1 MGGLNSEIEEDTK
14 TIIVESANFDGDSV
28 RNTSK
33 KLGLRTEASSR
44 FEKGIDPNLCEAA
57 ADRVCKLVQLLGC
70 GKVLNGS
77 VDVYKNPEEAPTV
90 CARVSRINKVLGT
103 DIPREQMVTYLEG
116 LEMTVQGD
124 GDIMLVTPPT
134 VRQDLLEE
142 VDYVE
147 EIARMYGYDNLPM
160 TLPKLA
166 TTPEF
171 TKSWL
176 LRSDIRRFLS
186 GMGASE
192 IQTYAFSNQKILDMA
207 GVPENCAERN
217 LVRIINPMGDDT
229 EYMRTL
235 LSPNLFEV
243 MSTNLAKNNNEFR
256 GYEIGIV
263 FNVKLT
269 GDNGLPDEHYN
280 MTIGTYGGD
289 EDFFSLK
296 GMIEELFD
304 RIGVGTLEFE
314 PEVKYGMFHPGR
326 CARFFA
332 RDEDGEDVEIGIMGE
347 IHPDVRENF
356 GIGVR
361 AYSAEIDLE
370 TVIQLADRTI
380 EYRKPPVYPSTS
392 RDIALVVDE
401 FVKVGDIEAAIRDA
415 DDTILE
421 DVTLFDIYR
430 GDQVPELKKSIA
442 FSLTYRSEEKHLPM
456 KKLMKFTTRLLRS

>member
-1 MGGLNSEIEEDTK
+1 MKKIYMLNNSKAVLSLFSGVKSRTTSIKPALYQVITPMLFVAFGLFGVN
-14 TIIVESANFDGDSV
+14 ESAWAYWTTD
-28 RNTSK
+28 RNGNAQADNASIKGYVSNSGSTYYV
-33 KLGLRTEASSR
+33 LDDATE
-44 FEKGIDPNLCEAA
+44 
-57 ADRVCKLVQLLGC
+57 
-70 GKVLNGS
+70 
-77 VDVYKNPEEAPTV
+77 
-90 CARVSRINKVLGT
+90 
-103 DIPREQMVTYLEG
+103 
-116 LEMTVQGD
+116 
-124 GDIMLVTPPT
+124 
-134 VRQDLLEE
+134 
-142 VDYVE
+142 
-147 EIARMYGYDNLPM
+147 
-160 TLPKLA
+160 
-166 TTPEF
+166 
-171 TKSWL
+171 
-176 LRSDIRRFLS
+176 RSI
-186 GMGASE
+186 
-192 IQTYAFSNQKILDMA
+192 
-207 GVPENCAERN
+207 
-217 LVRIINPMGDDT
+217 
-229 EYMRTL
+229 
-235 LSPNLFEV
+235 SPNLFEV

-332 RDEDGEDVEIGIMGE
+332 KDEDGEDVEIGIMGE

-442 FSLTYRSEEKHLPM
+442 FSLTYRSEEKTLTDEEANEVHDKIV
-456 KKLMKFTTRLLRS
+456 KKLKEEFGASIRD